1 MHSGYNH
8 RVSVWAYRVLLRAY
22 PASFRAE
29 YGEEMAAVFRDR
41 LHDAGGPFGRLLLW
55 PGAVGETI
63 MTALAIHWDILR
75 QDLRY
80 TVRALSRARGF
91 ALTAIAI
98 VALGVGANT
107 AAFSLTDFVL
117 FRPLPFRDPERLV
130 MIWQQS
136 PGYTRMEL
144 SPPNIRDWK
153 AAAASFASLG
163 TYKNYAASMLGVG
176 EPQRIIGAMV
186 SGDLFPTLGVT
197 PALGRAVIAGDGKGT
212 AESAV
217 ILSDRL
223 WRAAFGADP
232 GVLGR
237 KVILDERAYD
247 VVGVMPR
254 GFSFPSRETEVW
266 VPIEF
271 GPEDYESRTNN
282 EVYAVGRLHP
292 GVTVA
297 SARAEMQVLAAQ
309 SAVRYPEDNANT
321 TATVTSLR
329 DDLSR
334 QSRAMVLALSGA
346 AFCVLLIVCGNL
358 ANLLLARALGRRQE
372 LAVRAAMGA
381 GRERL
386 IRQLA
391 TESVVLAAIGAAL
404 GVLLAAALVPLLWQL
419 VPSQLPTDAI
429 PGIDVRVLVFAAVL
443 TLLTTV
449 AFGLAPVLRLGAH
462 ADASG
467 LREGARATGGG
478 RERLR
483 GALVIGEVVASV
495 VLLVCTGLLVR
506 ALWTIQGRDPGFRTE
521 GVLTLRTEIP
531 DKYVVTARRADM
543 YNQMLGKI
551 RALPGVTGAAYISGL
566 PMVWGGGIWPVGI
579 NGAERERRSTNSAS
593 LRFTTPGFLQAMRI
607 PLVRGRDVSDN
618 DTQTSQDVAVV
629 SESLIR
635 RYWPGQDGLGKTFEF
650 AGRTRTVVGVTADV
664 RVRGLERDS
673 EPQVYLPARQQ
684 PDGGLWGYTPRHLVI
699 HTTGD
704 VAQLGP
710 AVRDMV
716 RSVDRDLPISDMRPM
731 SEIVELQTASR
742 TVQIRVLAGFTLI
755 AFLLAAIG
763 IHGVL
768 SFSVTQRTP
777 EIGVRIALGAQRA
790 DILRMV
796 MRRGMALVAVGLLP
810 GLLIAYLAGRSL
822 QALLVGVTPAD
833 PATYAAAVAVTAT
846 MAFAG
851 TLLPALRALR
861 IDPLRAIRAE

>member
-8 RVSVWAYRVLLRAY
+8 RVSMWAYRVLLRAY

-55 PGAVGETI
+55 PGAVGETL

-247 VVGVMPR
+247 VIGVMPR

-282 EVYAVGRLHP
+282 EVYAVGRLKP

-443 TLLTTV
+443 TLLTTI
-449 AFGLAPVLRLGAH
+449 AFGLAPVMRLGAH

-593 LRFTTPGFLQAMRI
+593 MRFTTPGFLQAMRI

-618 DTQTSQDVAVV
+618 DTQTSQYVAVV

-684 PDGGLWGYTPRHLVI
+684 PDGALWGYTPRHLVI
-699 HTTGD
+699 HTAGD

-710 AVRDMV
+710 AVRDIV

-763 IHGVL
+763 IHGLL